1 LLQEPENDLYP
12 THFVQLLRYPG
23 QSDGTLSYFVPNA
36 DDRYSG
42 SMTFYELFGDE
53 AGEADNFLISATVES
68 DEVNWAPEDSPSLKD
83 AVIAFF
89 VSGAFRLALVGSSN
103 GGTRQS

>member
-1 LLQEPENDLYP
+1 
-12 THFVQLLRYPG
+12 
-23 QSDGTLSYFVPNA
+23 
-36 DDRYSG
+36 
-42 SMTFYELFGDE
+42 MTFYELFGDE